1 MKIEGSSNMCFVLF
15 FFHLIEC
22 LLIKSQITSIHR
34 GSTTDDRQV
43 ETKLCQIVFHMYLD
57 QVPSVYFIS
66 IYEQFWSFLEHT
78 SISYSKFFL
87 YTVSDQVP
95 VLYQIPCIHI
105 QKQLKHTQ
113 IKNIKRKMQY
123 ITISISSIIPYFC

>member
-1 MKIEGSSNMCFVLF
+1 MFCFVFF

-95 VLYQIPCIHI
+95 VLYQTNTMHSHSKTTETYTDKEH
-105 QKQLKHTQ
+105 QKENAVHYNKYLLNHPLFLLE
-113 IKNIKRKMQY
+113 Y
-123 ITISISSIIPYFC
+123 